1 MKKFLFMAF
10 ALSAMSL
17 SAQDVATQD
26 VTTDAKVAI
35 PQVVETPKA
44 DAPATPI
51 VTPKDLKV
59 RYIDD
64 DKLFEEYIAAQNYD
78 KLRTKLNNDYKAS
91 EEKKRKQ
98 IETFYNQVQTKYN
111 SNQYKT
117 EAAFEADKKKLE
129 QMQETAQKEMEALQK
144 KMETQL
150 NSEYSKVLNEI
161 NAFLADYSN
170 RNDIDVLLRK
180 GSAMFIK
187 PKWDVTSDVV
197 KGLNDQYRAKH
208 PATTGKKTGGKK
220 TGGKKTGKKK

>member
-1 MKKFLFMAF
+1 MKKYLFMAL

-26 VTTDAKVAI
+26 VTTDAKVAT
-35 PQVVETPKA
+35 PQVVETPQVA
-44 DAPATPI
+44 ATPT
-51 VTPKDLKV
+51 VAPKDLKV
-59 RYIDD
+59 RYIDG
-64 DKLFEEYIAAQNYD
+64 DKLFDEYLAAQNYD

-91 EEKKRKQ
+91 EDKKRKQ

-129 QMQETAQKEMEALQK
+129 QMQESAQKEMEALQK

-161 NAFLADYSN
+161 NTFLTDYSN

-180 GSAMFIK
+180 DSAMFIK
-187 PKWDVTSDVV
+187 PKWDVTSDVI

-208 PATTGKKTGGKK
+208 PATTGKKK
-220 TGGKKTGKKK
+220 TTGKKTGKKK